1 MKHKYQYTILLD
13 LTVTEGYQTD
23 KIDRIIQEAAT
34 RLADGMQAKVSA
46 RLLCAA
52 GDKLTKITRPE
63 LQS

>member
-23 KIDRIIQEAAT
+23 KIEAIAQEAAS
-34 RLADGMQAKVSA
+34 RLADAMQVKVSA

-52 GDKLTKITRPE
+52 GDKATKITLPAK
-63 LQS
+63 